1 MSLETHIILH
11 FIGNSSKLKCQ
22 HFRGVFLPYR
32 CILTA
37 EQLRAARAMLRMDQ
51 SALAVASG
59 VSVETIKRLEG
70 MEGHL
75 SEVRVATINAISAT
89 LESAG
94 IEFIDENGGGA
105 GVRLKKSSETV
116 ADLTRQI
123 DTLQADMTPEP
134 GPEKPSPNRAMKQ
147 LRRAHDQN
155 ELAALKSRRAKS
167 RKEEMK

>member
-1 MSLETHIILH
+1 MSLETRIILH
-11 FIGNSSKLKCQ
+11 FTGNSSKLKCQ

-116 ADLTRQI
+116 TNLTRHI
-123 DTLQADMTPEP
+123 DKP

-147 LRRAHDQN
+147 LRRARDQIK
-155 ELAALKSRRAKS
+155 LTALKSRRAKS